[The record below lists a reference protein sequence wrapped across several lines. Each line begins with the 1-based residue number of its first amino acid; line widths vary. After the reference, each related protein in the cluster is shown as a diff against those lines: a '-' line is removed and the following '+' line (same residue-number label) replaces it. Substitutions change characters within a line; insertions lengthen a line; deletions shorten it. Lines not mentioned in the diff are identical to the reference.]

1 MSDEKLAK
9 ELFNQMSF
17 KRKIAHIWEYY
28 KIHIG
33 IGIFLIISALSLI
46 NAIFIN
52 PAPKLYTGIA
62 FYDIHIADTNLNS
75 WKEQLTKKLVPEE
88 ENKEIRCMAF
98 YSSENDSTVQ
108 VDSWQRFETLLM
120 AKELDIFVAD
130 EEDFKELV
138 YQGYIINLDEYFD
151 TDFIN
156 SYDKENMLFKGTNQ
170 QDSET
175 KAYGICVKNSTLLK
189 ESKDIEPEKTYIG
202 IVRTSINSEKAAKT
216 IKEIL
221 SK

>member
-9 ELFNQMSF
+9 ELFKQMSF
-17 KRKIAHIWEYY
+17 KRKVAHIWEYY

-33 IGIFLIISALSLI
+33 IGLFLAIATISLI

-52 PAPKLYTGIA
+52 PAPKLYAGIA
-62 FYDIHIADTNLNS
+62 FYDIHIADINLSS
-75 WKEQLTKKLVPEE
+75 WKQKLTEKVVPEE

-98 YSSENDSTVQ
+98 YGSENDSTVK

-120 AKELDIFVAD
+120 AKELDVFVAD

-156 SYDKENMLFKGTNQ
+156 SYEKENMLFKGTNV

-175 KAYGICVKNSTLLK
+175 KAYGICVKNSKLLK

-202 IVRTSINSEKAAKT
+202 IVRTSVNSKNALKT

-221 SK
+221 SE